1 MRFLGN
7 VLSTVLGIFV
17 FFFIAFFGIVIIA
30 ALIGDGEETVVVKKK
45 SVLNLDLTGVTL
57 DYTGKF
63 TDPIVKLISGGDE
76 VSFMEVL
83 NAIEAAKTDDNIEGI
98 SMLNTSSMLGM
109 AQMKA
114 LRDQLNDF
122 KTSGKFIVSYANF
135 FMQSDYYLNSVADTI
150 YMNPVGMMDFKGLSS
165 EVLFFKDFQDK
176 TGMKMEIIR
185 HGKYKSAVEPF
196 IANKISESNKEQITS
211 LLNSVWNNISTE
223 ISKSR
228 NISLDTL
235 NKIANRLGAR
245 TPELA
250 LQTKLI
256 DKIAHEDIYHNGIKK
271 ALGVEKEKS
280 YNIVDLKDYAKK
292 VINTPVS
299 NSSSNEI
306 AVIYAQGEI
315 LSGEGDINI
324 IGEGAIREAIRKA
337 RRNDKVKAIV
347 LRVDS
352 PGGNALTAELIWR
365 ELELTKSVK
374 PIVVSMGNYAASGG
388 YYIAANAH
396 KIIAESNT
404 ITGSIGVFGM
414 LPNFHQLSK
423 NMGINATTVKTHE
436 NAADYSLFQPLDEAT
451 AGVIQE
457 SIESIYQVFLK
468 RVADGRKMSME
479 EVDAIAQGRVWT
491 GTEAM
496 KIGLVDAL
504 GGLEVAIEEAAKL
517 AKIEDYKTRS
527 YPEFDKT
534 FDEIMESFPFAKSQE
549 KMLEAELGPEAY
561 QTLQQIKRLNTKR
574 GVQAIMPFE
583 INIR

>member
-7 VLSTVLGIFV
+7 ILSTVIGIFV
-17 FFFIAFFGIVIIA
+17 FFIISFFGIIIIA
-30 ALIGDGEETVVVKKK
+30 AIFGGNEETVVVKNK
-45 SVLNLDLTGVTL
+45 SVLTLDLEDISL

-63 TDPIVKLISGGDE
+63 NDPILKLISGGE
-76 VSFMEVL
+76 QVSLIEAL
-83 NAIEAAKTDDNIEGI
+83 KAIEAAKTDDNIEGI
-98 SMLNTSSMLGM
+98 SMLNTSGMLGM

-122 KTSGKFIVSYANF
+122 KTSGKFIVSYADI
-135 FMQSDYYLNSVADTI
+135 FMQSNYYLSSVADTI

-196 IANKISESNKEQITS
+196 IANEISESNKEQITS
-211 LLNSVWNNISTE
+211 LLNSVWGNISKE
-223 ISKSR
+223 ISESR
-228 NISLDTL
+228 KISIDTL
-235 NKIANRLGAR
+235 NSIANRLGAR

-256 DKIAHEDIYHNGIKK
+256 DKIAHEDIYHNGIKA
-271 ALGVEKEKS
+271 ALGVEREKS
-280 YNIVDLKDYAKK
+280 YNIVSLKDYTIK
-292 VINTPVS
+292 VNNTPVG
-299 NSSSNEI
+299 NSSKNEI
-306 AVIYAQGEI
+306 AIIYAQGEI
-315 LSGEGDINI
+315 LSGEGDVNI

-388 YYIAANAH
+388 YYIAANAS
-396 KIIAESNT
+396 KIIAEPNT

-423 NMGINATTVKTHE
+423 NMGINATTIKTHE
-436 NAADYSLFQPLDEAT
+436 NAADYSLFQPLDDAT
-451 AGVIQE
+451 ASVIQE
-457 SIESIYQVFLK
+457 SIESIYQTFLQ
-468 RVADGRKMSME
+468 RVADGRKMTLE

-491 GTEAM
+491 GSEALE
-496 KIGLVDAL
+496 IGLVDAL
-504 GGLEVAIEEAAKL
+504 GGLDLAIEEAAKL
-517 AKIEDYKTRS
+517 AEIEDYKTRS

-534 FDEIMESFPFAKSQE
+534 FEDYMESFPFAQSKE
-549 KMLEAELGPEAY
+549 KILKEELGLEAY
-561 QTLQQIKRLNTKR
+561 QTLQQLRRLNKQR
-574 GVQAIMPFE
+574 GIQAIMPFE